1 MEQNGLV
8 RGVMLCTDDKYV
20 PNLKKVVVSKK
31 EIQSNNKKLLEY
43 LKLDE
48 EEKKKIL
55 KNDIWQGNISR
66 E

>member
-1 MEQNGLV
+1 
-8 RGVMLCTDDKYV
+8 MLCTDDKYV

-31 EIQSNNKKLLEY
+31 EIQSNNKELLEY

-55 KNDIWQGNISR
+55 KNNIWQGNISR